1 MKKISPLILF
11 SAIALTLGSVVLLNS
26 CGKGDSDSDLSDL
39 DSPYPN
45 HQGQDY
51 SGEKNF
57 AKLLNGYAQAKSAQT
72 PWAGFWWPY
81 TKNGIASGGS
91 GGSTAGKYDAARGG
105 TTHSQSWE
113 VEHHGAGV
121 KGVQGWWGHCNGWCV
136 ASALYPEPN
145 ADVKVNG
152 VTFTIA
158 DIKALLTEAGMEASA
173 DFYGNRVDWASDFN
187 TPKVDD
193 PFPGQYFLVMTN
205 YMGKLRQPVLIDRFT
220 GDQIWNQPVA
230 GYKFEYP
237 KPADYLGAS
246 PEAPNVYRIR
256 LNSTIWWSNDGVDPG
271 CQTPP
276 FEYQSDGYYFQSRDL
291 QMEVWLDGPV
301 VFGSDGKIT
310 SSGNVIVSRQG
321 EYLVG
326 GTWLGDATSMSDGHP
341 DYIWVPY
348 SLLKPTEFSN
358 PELDIDW
365 IKAHILSGGVD
376 DSSVSPRPVDPA
388 PHPSGR
394 PSGEPTTTPTP
405 EPTSH
410 PTSQPRPTSEP
421 TFIPTSVPTS
431 IPTFIPTSVPTSI
444 PTGIPTTIPTGRPPR
459 P

>member
-187 TPKVDD
+187 TCLL
-193 PFPGQYFLVMTN
+193 YT
-205 YMGKLRQPVLIDRFT
+205 
-220 GDQIWNQPVA
+220 
-230 GYKFEYP
+230 
-237 KPADYLGAS
+237 S
-246 PEAPNVYRIR
+246 P
-256 LNSTIWWSNDGVDPG
+256 
-271 CQTPP
+271 
-276 FEYQSDGYYFQSRDL
+276 
-291 QMEVWLDGPV
+291 
-301 VFGSDGKIT
+301 
-310 SSGNVIVSRQG
+310 
-321 EYLVG
+321 
-326 GTWLGDATSMSDGHP
+326 
-341 DYIWVPY
+341 
-348 SLLKPTEFSN
+348 
-358 PELDIDW
+358 
-365 IKAHILSGGVD
+365 
-376 DSSVSPRPVDPA
+376 SPRD
-388 PHPSGR
+388 
-394 PSGEPTTTPTP
+394 
-405 EPTSH
+405 
-410 PTSQPRPTSEP
+410 
-421 TFIPTSVPTS
+421 
-431 IPTFIPTSVPTSI
+431 
-444 PTGIPTTIPTGRPPR
+444 
-459 P
+459 